1 MTRSNYALTPSQRND
16 ARKALA
22 LLAPLNLTLEQAAL
36 LALNRRSAIK
46 TADVSTVAD
55 EFLRSRLTG
64 GARSATYS
72 WYEERINTIVAKFG
86 DRPMAGITRGEFKEW
101 LAQVTESASSRAATA
116 RAARAFWR
124 YALQKDPPLVHEVVT
139 QGLEFQAPAA
149 GGKGSTKFLTVPQ
162 CRTLLLKCQERL
174 RSALALMLFA
184 GIRPEE
190 MAGDNK
196 PKMRWEHVNCDEQII
211 RVPAEISK
219 TGEARIMEG
228 LPETVWAWLTP
239 QGNDQDVL
247 PTTRRTFVYCS
258 RELIGMATWP
268 QDCLRHSFATY
279 AVASTNNPGQVAMWL
294 GHNGNPTML
303 YRHYRGLTTKAEAE
317 KFFALRP

>member
-22 LLAPLNLTLEQAAL
+22 LLAPFNLTLEQAAM
-36 LALNRRSAIK
+36 LAMNRRANLKI
-46 TADVSTVAD
+46 ALVEAVAD
-55 EFLRSRLTG
+55 EFLRSRLTSG
-64 GARSATYS
+64 RRNATYS

-86 DRPMAGITRGEFKEW
+86 DRQMASVTRGEFKEW
-101 LAQVTESASSRAATA
+101 LEQLTESASSRAATA

-124 YALQKDPPLVHEVVT
+124 YALHKDPPLVHEVVT
-139 QGLEFQAPAA
+139 QGLEFQAPAN
-149 GGKGSTKFLTVPQ
+149 GGEGSTKFLTVPQ
-162 CRTLLLKCQERL
+162 CRQLLDKCQPRL

-190 MAGDNK
+190 IAGDNK
-196 PKMRWEHVNCDEQII
+196 PQLRWEFVNCDEKII
-211 RVPAEISK
+211 RVPSEIAK
-219 TGEARIMEG
+219 TGATRVMEN
-228 LPETVWAWLTP
+228 LPDTLWRWLTP
-239 QGNDQDVL
+239 GRPNEDVL
-247 PTTRRTFVYCS
+247 PTTRRTFVYCC
-258 RELIGMATWP
+258 RESAGMAKWP

-279 AVASTNNPGQVAMWL
+279 AVALTNNPGQVAIWL

-303 YRHYRGLTTKAEAE
+303 YRHYRGLTTKAEAD